1 MIRLYHLS
9 LNPKLT
15 TLIPRIPKNAAIKA
29 KQEDDVSKRVCFG
42 RSVAGALSAV
52 PHGEIGDV
60 MYIYMPTSID
70 KKYVYYPTPYQV
82 PDVGFTHEVWYTAP
96 VSVKKVGALIIGNS
110 ILSKILHHPKDPEL
124 TAPAYKRNYKRFGKV
139 PTKEERKEYLK
150 TQSEYQEYVK
160 NYRIGML
167 KGILGT
173 LGGLAVFALVGSGIK
188 RIL

>member
-9 LNPKLT
+9 LNPNLT
-15 TLIPRIPKNAAIKA
+15 TLIPRIPKNSMTRTGL
-29 KQEDDVSKRVCFG
+29 EDPVNKRVCFG
-42 RSVAGALSAV
+42 QSVKGALSAV
-52 PHGEIGDV
+52 PHGQLGDV

-70 KKYVYYPTPYQV
+70 KRFVYHPTPEQV
-82 PDVGFTHEVWYTAP
+82 PWVSFTHEVWYTAP
-96 VSVKKVGALIIGNS
+96 VSVKKVGALIIGTA

-124 TAPAYKRNYKRFGKV
+124 IAPVFRVNYKRFGKV